1 MMDKADIL
9 KALTDFAEQPPGM
22 IAEDYDTQAQY
33 DADHR
38 RWCDEPLV
46 EFKAMRAII
55 ESRDDIDGDALAE
68 SIRWTRRIRIA
79 PAGGVEYTPGQ
90 NGALE
95 YRTAACNVLSN
106 ALIEAWSS
114 EDGEDIP
121 PFDKALAYSQ
131 GQAEQMLGET
141 IVERYF
147 R

>member
-1 MMDKADIL
+1 MDKTQIL
-9 KALTDFAEQPPGM
+9 DALTNFAEQPPNM
-22 IAEDYDTQAQY
+22 IEADYDTADQY
-33 DADHR
+33 AEDRR
-38 RWCDEPLV
+38 RWCDEPLA
-46 EFKAMRAII
+46 EFKAMREIVK
-55 ESRDDIDGDALAE
+55 SRDDIDGEALAGA
-68 SIRWTRRIRIA
+68 IRWTHRISMDA
-79 PAGGVEYTPGQ
+79 DGGVKYLPGQ

-95 YRTAACNVLSN
+95 YRSAVCNVLSN

-121 PFDKALAYSQ
+121 AFDKALAYSQ